1 MIVAGWLLLFLGCTA
16 VLGGVEMIVFSSGNG
31 YLPQRWLDRIPVID
45 SWLVPGFV
53 LGVGFGV
60 GSLVTAYGLIR
71 RPRWPWA
78 GPLARA
84 GDRHWSWYAT
94 MVLGVGML
102 VWIGLELVLLP
113 DRSWLEAVYG
123 LVGALLVGLAWSTPV
138 RAYLRLES

>member
-1 MIVAGWLLLFLGCTA
+1 
-16 VLGGVEMIVFSSGNG
+16 MIVFSSGNG
-31 YLPQRWLDRIPVID
+31 YLPHRWLDRIPVID

-71 RPRWPWA
+71 HPQWSWA
-78 GPLARA
+78 GRYTHP
-84 GDRHWSWYAT
+84 GGRHWSWYAT

-102 VWIGLELVLLP
+102 IWIGLELVLLP